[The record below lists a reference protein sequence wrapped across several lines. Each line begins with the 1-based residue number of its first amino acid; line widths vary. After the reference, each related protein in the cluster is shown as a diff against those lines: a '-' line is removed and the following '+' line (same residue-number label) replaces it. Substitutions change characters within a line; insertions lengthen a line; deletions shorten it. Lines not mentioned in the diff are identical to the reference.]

1 MIVAPL
7 RCNLVRTR
15 HSAVNNG
22 FAMRA
27 HVGADQSAGFL
38 NNRRLTVV
46 AVLALALAGMSCSGG
61 GHGQSQPG
69 GGVPPGIPVKVE
81 IAQDAP
87 VSDTTEYVAT
97 LKSRESAV
105 IMPEVEGTIT
115 QIYVHSGDH
124 VSAGEPLVQ
133 IDPRKQ
139 QATVSS
145 QEEARKA
152 QEANVEFAQQQYD
165 RTVGLYKAGVVSKQD
180 MDQAKMALD
189 TARAQLD
196 SLAAQVTQQQVQLHY
211 YKVVAPRAGIVGDVP
226 VRVGDRVVTSTV
238 LTTVDQP
245 GPLEAYIY
253 VPVERSTQ
261 VRMNMPVQ
269 IVDANDKVL
278 AQSRVTFIS
287 PEVDSTTQSVLVK
300 ATISNNRDRLRTS
313 QFIRAQMVWGQRQ
326 APRIPVLSVS
336 TIGGQYFAFIAEN
349 ESGKIVA
356 RQKLVH
362 LGEMVGNDYVV
373 LDGIKPGDKVI
384 VSGTQFLTDGAPVMP
399 QA

>member
-1 MIVAPL
+1 
-7 RCNLVRTR
+7 
-15 HSAVNNG
+15 
-22 FAMRA
+22 
-27 HVGADQSAGFL
+27 
-38 NNRRLTVV
+38 
-46 AVLALALAGMSCSGG
+46 
-61 GHGQSQPG
+61 
-69 GGVPPGIPVKVE
+69 VE
-81 IAQDAP
+81 IAQAAP

-165 RTVGLYKAGVVSKQD
+165 RSIGLYKAGVVSKQD
-180 MDQAKMALD
+180 LDQAKMALD

-226 VRVGDRVVTSTV
+226 VRVGDRVTTSTL

-245 GPLEAYIY
+245 GPLEAYVY
-253 VPVERSTQ
+253 VPVERSTE
-261 VRMNMPVQ
+261 VRMNMPVE

-287 PEVDSTTQSVLVK
+287 PEVDTTTQSVLVK
-300 ATISNNRDRLRTS
+300 ATISNSRDRLRTS
-313 QFIRAQMVWGQRQ
+313 QFIRAQVVWGQRQ

-349 ESGKIVA
+349 ENGKIVA
-356 RQKLVH
+356 RQKLLH
-362 LGEMVGNDYVV
+362 LGAMVGNNYVV